1 MRDDKISKVLGVR
14 SLIEIK
20 EGKVDEEFNRSTN
33 KSLQDDDVEYNERN
47 GKTDHASDLYAGQAM
62 AEDEGHVLNS
72 SANELAI
79 RGQEGDKQTQLAEIT
94 EDQTSK
100 DNLKDID
107 QARCNIKNI
116 IEQGDDALKE
126 MIELA
131 KQSESPRAFEVA
143 ATVMKTLLD
152 ANKDFVEMSTK
163 KKYAIEEI
171 NGPKEAAQSNVT
183 NNNLIV
189 STADLLKMIKGEKD
203 G

>member
-1 MRDDKISKVLGVR
+1 MRDDKISQVLGVR
-14 SLIEIK
+14 SLMEIK
-20 EGKVDEEFNRSTN
+20 EEGVDEKLNKSTD
-33 KSLQDDDVEYNERN
+33 KSLQDNDMEYNERD
-47 GKTDHASDLYAGQAM
+47 GETHHASNLYARKAM
-62 AEDEGHVLNS
+62 AEDKEHVLNGS
-72 SANELAI
+72 SNELAV
-79 RGQEGDKQTQLAEIT
+79 RGQESDEERQIAKIVKTQMSE
-94 EDQTSK
+94 E
-100 DNLKDID
+100 NLQDID

-152 ANKDFVEMSTK
+152 ANKDFVEMSIK

-183 NNNLIV
+183 NNNLIL
-189 STADLLKMIKGEKD
+189 STSDLLKMIKGENN